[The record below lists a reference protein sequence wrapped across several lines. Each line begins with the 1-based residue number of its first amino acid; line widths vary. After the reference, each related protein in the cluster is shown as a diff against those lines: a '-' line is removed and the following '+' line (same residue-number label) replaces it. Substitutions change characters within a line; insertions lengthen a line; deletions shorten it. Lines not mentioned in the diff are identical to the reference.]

1 MMSAP
6 PTKKQKTQKRLKFA
20 LTISSH
26 IILKGVCDVLDSLVS
41 TFQYVVVK
49 NENFQGLKVRQMDD
63 GLSSLTS
70 VRYACQ
76 VDCPAGQCSFKVE
89 KTMFRAYLSQIAS
102 TAVLKI
108 VQYENEDC
116 VHFYS
121 MDDDHNCSDA
131 YSCALL
137 DWGGPEDDE
146 EADDLVCTHTL
157 DMDLNIFG
165 RFLKLSQTGA
175 SSADDVRFKL
185 LQHTQSKEILFQMSY
200 RQTSNMRGSRLFKFH
215 GDNKVN
221 HEEIDFEDYS
231 TLYNQAFSVG
241 FLRRFIKHLDK
252 DRKLTIGL
260 QEDKPL
266 CIHYNLGVE
275 KSVIRFYLAP
285 KVDEEE

>member
-1 MMSAP
+1 MASSPAR
-6 PTKKQKTQKRLKFA
+6 KKQKKTKTVKFS

-26 IILKGVCDVLDSLVS
+26 AILKSVCDVLDSLVS
-41 TFQYVVVK
+41 TFQFVVVQ

-76 VDCPAGQCSFKVE
+76 VECPHGQSSFMVA
-89 KTMFRAYLSQIAS
+89 KTMFRAYLGQNAA

-108 VQYENEDC
+108 LQYEGEDC
-116 VHFYS
+116 IHFFS
-121 MDDDHNCSDA
+121 LDDDHNCTDA
-131 YSCALL
+131 YSCSLL
-137 DWGGPEDDE
+137 DWEGPDED
-146 EADDLVCTHTL
+146 EADDLVCEHTL
-157 DMDLNIFG
+157 EMDLTILG
-165 RFLKLSQTGA
+165 RFLKLSQTGP

-185 LQHTQSKEILFQMSY
+185 LQHKGSKEMLFQMAY
-200 RQTSNMRGSRLFKFH
+200 QQTANMRGSRLFKFH
-215 GDNKVN
+215 GDQQVN
-221 HEEIDFEDYS
+221 HEDIDFDDYAI
-231 TLYNQAFSVG
+231 LYSQSFSVD

-266 CIHYNLGVE
+266 CVNYNLGVE

-285 KVDEEE
+285 KVDDMA